1 MTANGNK
8 SCMKGQRLFI
18 VFEDPTPARARAWW
32 QGFCSGFWVGLAAG
46 GIGCLL
52 VRVAILLVSGR

>member
-1 MTANGNK
+1 
-8 SCMKGQRLFI
+8 MKGQRLLI